1 MTQNTDSLSGGWRRS
16 LSAEV
21 RGGIATLVS
30 IAELL
35 LLVLALG
42 PFGSR
47 AGAQEGMSTLLFT
60 IPEHDLYPENVAF
73 DPRSGDYFLG
83 SMGQSRILRIH
94 PDGSYEDFVSGL
106 EPALQSSVGMK
117 VDAERRLLW
126 VCTGRFTLFGGA
138 SDGPSQTG
146 VLLFDLDTGTL
157 FRSWLMDQPSPSHF
171 FNDLALGSGGEAYV
185 STTLLGKIFRISLDS
200 DEMEPLLVTP
210 ETQTNGITLD
220 PTDRYLFFTLGRS
233 IARLDLQSGDL
244 TEIPVPDE
252 AGVGTDGMYFVD
264 GSVVVVGHDLVFVAT
279 SFADVPRNEVSE
291 DQHPDVLIYRLSLLP

>member
-1 MTQNTDSLSGGWRRS
+1 
-16 LSAEV
+16 
-21 RGGIATLVS
+21 
-30 IAELL
+30 
-35 LLVLALG
+35 
-42 PFGSR
+42 
-47 AGAQEGMSTLLFT
+47 
-60 IPEHDLYPENVAF
+60 
-73 DPRSGDYFLG
+73 
-83 SMGQSRILRIH
+83 
-94 PDGSYEDFVSGL
+94 
-106 EPALQSSVGMK
+106 
-117 VDAERRLLW
+117 
-126 VCTGRFTLFGGA
+126 
-138 SDGPSQTG
+138 
-146 VLLFDLDTGTL
+146 
-157 FRSWLMDQPSPSHF
+157 MDQPSPSHF